1 MLRDNFTTK
10 ARQKPSWGK
19 FIRERIPFFSP
30 NVWGVVRSNRGT
42 EWMDNDQYLGADT
55 KQKPDVCYL
64 AANQTTGQFLFHRK
78 HLFLFIARRS
88 RMEIARWQDRD
99 GHNVS
104 SERWET
110 KSLCDKNNK
119 VVLGLN
125 PFYLLSLFQNNRNV
139 TSGNSIEKVQIL
151 KIGQTFGFSF
161 LSGDY

>member
-1 MLRDNFTTK
+1 MRTRSLHTFSSFFCRFLTK
-10 ARQKPSWGK
+10 
-19 FIRERIPFFSP
+19 FFFSAQAWLILYASGQLHDKSSTKTVLGEIYSRENSFFFP
-30 NVWGVVRSNRGT
+30 LMSGGLVRSNRGT

-78 HLFLFIARRS
+78 HLFIFIARRS

-110 KSLCDKNNK
+110 KSLCDKTI
-119 VVLGLN
+119 
-125 PFYLLSLFQNNRNV
+125 R
-139 TSGNSIEKVQIL
+139 
-151 KIGQTFGFSF
+151 SF
-161 LSGDY
+161 LG